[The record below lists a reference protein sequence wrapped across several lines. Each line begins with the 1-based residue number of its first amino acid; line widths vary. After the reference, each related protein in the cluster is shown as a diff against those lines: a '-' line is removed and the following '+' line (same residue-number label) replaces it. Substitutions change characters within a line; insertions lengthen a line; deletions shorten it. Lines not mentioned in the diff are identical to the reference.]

1 MELISYL
8 KNWITDIVV
17 MFVFITLLEI
27 ILPSSNMKKYID
39 MIVGLLI
46 IIVLINPFIKI
57 ISKDIDIDKNI
68 FSSMNK
74 FNYEYKEDT
83 GFDLIKQ
90 EQISEAY
97 INSIKGK
104 VKDILKDNASYF
116 VQDVQITIE
125 DNANSNEYG
134 TIKKMNLV
142 LEEKVKEEKDKNDKN
157 DSIKIHNVEQIIVS
171 TTNSSKPEYREFE
184 DGDDIKKIISNDF
197 GLSTEDINIYLI
209 TKNGR

>member
-1 MELISYL
+1 MGLISYL

-17 MFVFITLLEI
+17 IFVFITLLEI

-39 MIVGLLI
+39 MIIGLLI
-46 IIVLINPFIKI
+46 IIVFINPFIKI

-104 VKDILKDNASYF
+104 VKDILKDNASYL
-116 VQDVQITIE
+116 VQDVQVTIE
-125 DNANSNEYG
+125 DNVNSNEYG
-134 TIKKMNLV
+134 TIKKMDLV
-142 LEEKVKEEKDKNDKN
+142 LEEKVKEEKDKND
-157 DSIKIHNVEQIIVS
+157 SIKIHNVEQIVVN
-171 TTNSSKPEYREFE
+171 TTNSSKPKYREFE

>member
-8 KNWITDIVV
+8 KKWITDIVV

-39 MIVGLLI
+39 MIIGLLI

-74 FNYEYKEDT
+74 FNYEYKDDT

-90 EQISEAY
+90 EQISEAF
-97 INSIKGK
+97 INSIKRK
-104 VKDILKDNASYF
+104 VKDVLKDNASYF

-125 DNANSNEYG
+125 DNVNSDEYG
-134 TIKKMNLV
+134 AIKKMDLL
-142 LEEKVKEEKDKNDKN
+142 LEEKEKEEKERN

-171 TTNSSKPEYREFE
+171 TANSSKPEYREIE
-184 DGDDIKKIISNDF
+184 DGDGIKKIISKDF